1 VTPTYQSSSS
11 DPKMSNVTDYVDAN
25 IAMLQMLMQQKRKI
39 KICIEERKIA
49 FNATLNEI
57 HNYNSQLHLL
67 MQD

>member
-1 VTPTYQSSSS
+1 
-11 DPKMSNVTDYVDAN
+11 MSNVTDYVDAN